1 MHMIDQNK
9 QQQLYYGFHSKF
21 SISLK
26 VNFHSAV
33 MRWVSAGA
41 SILHASVLKQCGL
54 MGNKANLSMMYLL
67 LHLSLN

>member
-1 MHMIDQNK
+1 MIDQNE
-9 QQQLYYGFHSKF
+9 QQQHDYDLHSKL

-41 SILHASVLKQCGL
+41 SILHASVLKQSGL
-54 MGNKANLSMMYLL
+54 MGNKTNLYMIYLL
-67 LHLSLN
+67 PHLSLN